1 MKASD
6 AIARFLSAH
15 GVHICF
21 ELIGGMI
28 THIVDSL
35 SLEKDFE
42 IISVHHEQAAAFA
55 AEGVARR
62 RAGKQMALAMGTSGP
77 GATNLMT
84 GIGSCWLDSI
94 PCLFITGQV
103 NTSELKG
110 SAGVRQQGFQELD
123 IISLVRPITKFASQ
137 VLTPGDL
144 LPQLHHAMSL
154 AFSGRMGPVL
164 LDIPNDVQRMDIP
177 DGEVEQWLLAPLAN
191 PEPAPPPRTENLE
204 TLSELCRQARKPLI
218 CLGGGAR
225 WIPAL
230 DQFVTAM
237 QDNGIPYVSTL
248 MGQERLERSHAY
260 FNMIGAY
267 GNREANRAV
276 QEADLLIVLGARL
289 DIRQTGADAGDFARS
304 AKIVQVDI
312 DPTQLD
318 NRVKADLSINCN
330 LDEFMRVFCPDKN
343 TFCRIDPGW
352 MEQLAAYREAVARDE
367 YPDWACSPSRIF
379 SQMNDAFRGY
389 AVDYVC
395 DVGNHQMWAAHSIRL
410 DKNQAIHHNG
420 GMGAMGFA
428 LPAAIGMCCA
438 SDRKVVVITGDGSL
452 QVNIQELD
460 TIARL
465 ESNLAIVVMNNY
477 SLGMVKN
484 FQDMYFDG
492 RDQSTMRGYSC
503 PSFVAVAQAFGID
516 AVAVRSEQELVPALR
531 RAVAASKPILI
542 EIIMEGATE
551 CRPRLAFGKKLDQQ
565 LPEMEA

>member
-35 SLEKDFE
+35 SLEEGFE

-55 AEGVARR
+55 AEGVARK

-94 PCLFITGQV
+94 PSLFITGQV

-110 SAGVRQQGFQELD
+110 SSAIRQQGFQELD
-123 IISLVRPITKFASQ
+123 IVSLAGPITKSASQ
-137 VLTPGDL
+137 VLAPGDL

-177 DGEVEQWLLAPLAN
+177 DDEVERWLLAPLIN
-191 PEPAPPPRTENLE
+191 LEPAPPPRTEDLKA
-204 TLSELCRQARKPLI
+204 LSELCQQARKPLF

-225 WIPAL
+225 WVPAL
-230 DQFVTAM
+230 NEFVTTL

-248 MGQERLERSHAY
+248 MGQEHLENNRAY

-289 DIRQTGADAGDFARS
+289 DIRQTGADAGDFARN

-312 DPTQLD
+312 DPAQLN
-318 NRVKADLSINCN
+318 NRVKTDLSINCGV
-330 LDEFMRVFCPDKN
+330 DEFMRVFFPDKN

-352 MEQLAAYREAVARDE
+352 MEQLAACRKAAARDE
-367 YPDWACSPSRIF
+367 YPDWALSPSRIF
-379 SQMNDAFRGY
+379 SQVNDALKGH

-438 SDRKVVVITGDGSL
+438 SDSKVMVITGDGSL

-460 TIARL
+460 TVARL
-465 ESNLAIVVMNNY
+465 APNLVILVMNNY

-484 FQDMYFDG
+484 FQDLYFDG

-503 PSFVAVAQAFGID
+503 PSFAAVAQAFGID
-516 AVAVRSEQELVPALR
+516 AVVARSEPELASALQ
-531 RAVAASKPILI
+531 RAVATSKPLLI
-542 EIIMEGATE
+542 ELIMEGATE

-565 LPEMEA
+565 LPEN